1 MPVAVLYSKQSL
13 DRLKISQFCVTT
25 NYPWFI
31 QVKGGMF
38 QKLQRLPDGCP
49 PGLDDDLLSS
59 LNQLLEFWHNSRG
72 AVFIDDQVELSKY
85 FSHYA

>member
-1 MPVAVLYSKQSL
+1 ML
-13 DRLKISQFCVTT
+13 
-25 NYPWFI
+25 
-31 QVKGGMF
+31 

-59 LNQLLEFWHNSRG
+59 LNQLLEFWHSSRG

-85 FSHYA
+85 YSRYA

>member
-1 MPVAVLYSKQSL
+1 
-13 DRLKISQFCVTT
+13 
-25 NYPWFI
+25 
-31 QVKGGMF
+31 MF

>member
-1 MPVAVLYSKQSL
+1 
-13 DRLKISQFCVTT
+13 
-25 NYPWFI
+25 
-31 QVKGGMF
+31 MF

-49 PGLDDDLLSS
+49 PGLDDDHLSS